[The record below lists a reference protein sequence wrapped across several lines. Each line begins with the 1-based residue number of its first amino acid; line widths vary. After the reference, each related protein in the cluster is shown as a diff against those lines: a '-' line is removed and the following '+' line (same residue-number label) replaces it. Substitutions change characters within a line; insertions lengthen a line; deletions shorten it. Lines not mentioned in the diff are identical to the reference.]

1 MDVER
6 FPGLRSTG
14 LGSCWMRESHEK
26 SWMVTGVLAW
36 ASGLWDATGQDG
48 EGGEGGRGSR
58 KFVETGRGADYNLNS
73 SEVRGVNHPCSQKF
87 TYNL

>member
-1 MDVER
+1 MV
-6 FPGLRSTG
+6 
-14 LGSCWMRESHEK
+14 
-26 SWMVTGVLAW
+26 VTGVLAW
-36 ASGLWDATGQDG
+36 ASSLLDETGQDG

-58 KFVETGRGADYNLNS
+58 KFGETRREADYNLNS

>member
-1 MDVER
+1 
-6 FPGLRSTG
+6 
-14 LGSCWMRESHEK
+14 MRESHEK

-36 ASGLWDATGQDG
+36 ASGLWDVTGQNGKVGRVG
-48 EGGEGGRGSR
+48 EAAGSLGRPGG
-58 KFVETGRGADYNLNS
+58 GADYNLNS